1 MSAKKRFYTSV
12 DVSEEAGSFGVT
24 LDGRAVRS
32 PAGTL
37 AQMPS
42 RALAAAVAAEWQ
54 AQEQEI
60 EPASM
65 PLFSLSVTVIDRVTP
80 QRAAILQELEAYG
93 GNDLI
98 CYQDGEDADLAAC
111 QAQSWGLWLDWAG
124 SDLGAPLHVARGIMP
139 VIQPTG
145 QPRCTGCRCRCA

>member
-54 AQEQEI
+54 GQGKERET
-60 EPASM
+60 ASH
-65 PLFSLSVTVIDRVTP
+65 SLVCLT
-80 QRAAILQELEAYG
+80 A
-93 GNDLI
+93 
-98 CYQDGEDADLAAC
+98 
-111 QAQSWGLWLDWAG
+111 
-124 SDLGAPLHVARGIMP
+124 
-139 VIQPTG
+139 TG
-145 QPRCTGCRCRCA
+145 